1 MAETP
6 RNHDQARSA
15 TPVQRPAV
23 AESEPQRD
31 GDYGLGIPPSTAGE
45 GRVPPK
51 TEVEEREQART
62 LVPNLGSDVAD
73 KDLLRDGDHGLGRPP
88 PTTERGR
95 ELTSGENRQRDRQE
109 KEQDQEQIRREFER
123 VLQQQ
128 DAGRFRLPKSILNF
142 LSWTFLATA
151 SVLGLLLIGQGA
163 AAVGHIQVLPT
174 PLDWIAGIAAG
185 GFSLILIVLVVRLG
199 WALMRLRRSPA
210 VNLAGLQ
217 ALNERRRWQKLAI
230 VHADQARLQLRE
242 YLVVQRTFER

>member
-45 GRVPPK
+45 GRVHPK

-123 VLQQQ
+123 VLQQEKKRAEKDLTYQ
-128 DAGRFRLPKSILNF
+128 EQVDRLVAKGWRIDRQ
-142 LSWTFLATA
+142 TDTYT
-151 SVLGLLLIGQGA
+151 VLHKGEAIGCAPQFMDIVLIFVTGGL
-163 AAVGHIQVLPT
+163 
-174 PLDWIAGIAAG
+174 W
-185 GFSLILIVLVVRLG
+185 LIVYLVQLSFFG
-199 WALMRLRRSPA
+199 LR
-210 VNLAGLQ
+210 
-217 ALNERRRWQKLAI
+217 ERRVVKLPSGSGYVERPKMFRW
-230 VHADQARLQLRE
+230 
-242 YLVVQRTFER
+242 